1 MLTHFL
7 DEALKTQTLINFNL
21 LPDIMQITFLGTS
34 SMVPTKERNQ
44 TAVFL
49 SYGSEGILFDCG
61 EGTQRQFKI
70 AGISLAKVTKILISH
85 WHGDHVLGIPGL
97 IQTLSSMEYE
107 SELEIYGPTGT
118 KKRMESMFETFIF
131 DKKIRL
137 LVKEVKNEA
146 FFENGDFRLYA
157 YALEHGIETLGYR
170 FEEKDKRKIEMKK
183 VKKLGIPIGPLL
195 GRLQQGKTIE
205 HNGMKIFPDDVS
217 YTESGKKVAYV
228 TDTSLCSNCYKAADN
243 ADLLICEATYSSKLE
258 GKSEDHSHMT
268 ARQAAQLANKSNVGQ
283 LVLMHFS
290 ARYKNTQELEEDAR
304 NIFDNV
310 ICANDFMKIE
320 L

>member
-1 MLTHFL
+1 
-7 DEALKTQTLINFNL
+7 
-21 LPDIMQITFLGTS
+21 MQITFLGTS

-85 WHGDHVLGIPGL
+85 WHGDHVLGLPGL

-107 SELEIYGPTGT
+107 SKLEIYGPLGS
-118 KKRMESMFETFIF
+118 KKKIENMFEAFVF
-131 DKKIRL
+131 DKKINLSVR
-137 LVKEVKNEA
+137 EVKDET
-146 FFENGDFRLYA
+146 FFENDDFKIYA
-157 YALEHGIETLGYR
+157 YTMEHGIETLGYR
-170 FEEKDKRKIEMKK
+170 FEEKEKRKIEMNK
-183 VKKLGIPIGPLL
+183 VKKLGIPQGPLI
-195 GRLQQGKTIE
+195 GRLQQGKSIE
-205 HNGMKIFPDDVS
+205 QGGKKISPDDVS
-217 YTESGKKVAYV
+217 YMESGKTVAYV
-228 TDTSLCSNCYKAADN
+228 TDTALCSNCYRAAEN
-243 ADLLICEATYSSKLE
+243 ADILICEATYSSKLE
-258 GKSEDHSHMT
+258 GKGEEHFHMT
-268 ARQAAQLANKSNVGQ
+268 ARQAAQLANKSNARQ

-304 NIFDNV
+304 NLFDNV
-310 ICANDFMKIE
+310 ICAKDFMKIE